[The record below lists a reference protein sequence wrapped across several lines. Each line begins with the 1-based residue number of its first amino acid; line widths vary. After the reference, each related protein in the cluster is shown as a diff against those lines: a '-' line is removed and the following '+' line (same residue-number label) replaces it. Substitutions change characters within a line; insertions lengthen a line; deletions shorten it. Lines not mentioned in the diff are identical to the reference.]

1 VVTLPSSRAGDGASA
16 APTAGAGN
24 EKLPAFNL
32 PPARV
37 DGFDPYK
44 SRAAVARDA
53 ARDLNSRGP
62 LVPPSVAPSLSER
75 ERMAKNVDESWRIDC
90 QEVNKAG
97 VNLLLI
103 PVQVL
108 NQLRDKGCRFR

>member
-1 VVTLPSSRAGDGASA
+1 VVTLPSPRAGDGVNAAS
-16 APTAGAGN
+16 TAGAGN

-75 ERMAKNVDESWRIDC
+75 ERMARDVEAAIRADC
-90 QEVNKAG
+90 KDVGAKVGLFAIPSIVSG
-97 VNLLLI
+97 VL
-103 PVQVL
+103 V
-108 NQLRDKGCRFR
+108 DKGCKIR

>member
-1 VVTLPSSRAGDGASA
+1 VVTLPSPRAGDGANA
-16 APTAGAGN
+16 ASTAGSGN

-32 PPARV
+32 PPGKS

-44 SRAAVARDA
+44 SRAAVARDV

-75 ERMAKNVDESWRIDC
+75 ERMAKNVEGAIRADC
-90 QEVNKAG
+90 KDVGEKVGLFAIPSIVSG
-97 VNLLLI
+97 VLI
-103 PVQVL
+103 
-108 NQLRDKGCRFR
+108 DKGCKIR